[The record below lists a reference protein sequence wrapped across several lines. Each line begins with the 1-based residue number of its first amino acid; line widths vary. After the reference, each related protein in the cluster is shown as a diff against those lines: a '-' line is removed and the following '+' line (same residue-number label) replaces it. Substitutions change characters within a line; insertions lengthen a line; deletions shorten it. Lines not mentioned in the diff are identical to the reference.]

1 MFGPPGVGK
10 GTQAKLLA
18 EEFGIPHISTGDM
31 LRVAVAE
38 GTELGKKAKAIMDE
52 GRLVPDDVMIGIVHD
67 VLTSPRVAKGF
78 ILDGFPRTVDQAI
91 ALANLFDEIGIT
103 SYKVINFKVNDA
115 EVIRRLSARLM
126 CTNDGKIFNKLT
138 DGVSTNS
145 TCPACGG
152 KLIHRDDDK
161 TATVRK
167 RLSVYHSSTKPVF
180 DFYKQRGVIVD
191 VDGMAAIESVYG
203 EIKALVGA

>member
-10 GTQAKLLA
+10 GTQAKILA

-52 GRLVPDDVMIGIVHD
+52 GRLVPDDIMIGIVRE
-67 VLTSPRVAKGF
+67 VLISPRVAKGF
-78 ILDGFPRTVDQAI
+78 ILDGFPRTLDQAK
-91 ALANLFDEIGIT
+91 ALAALFDEIGIK
-103 SYKVINFKVNDA
+103 SYTVINFNVSDA
-115 EVIRRLSARLM
+115 EVIRRLSARLV

-138 DGVSTNS
+138 DGVTAHS

-152 KLIHRDDDK
+152 KLIQRDDDK
-161 TATVRK
+161 PATVRK
-167 RLSVYHSSTKPVF
+167 RLSVYHSATKPVF
-180 DFYKQRGVIVD
+180 DFYKQRNVIVD
-191 VDGMAAIESVYG
+191 VDGTAPIDHVYRK
-203 EIKALVGA
+203 IKALIGA